1 MAPEPIPTI
10 VAEEIDIAQPAVK
23 VLLIDLE
30 NCPGK
35 IQQLQEDLKD
45 YTKVVICYANTG
57 AKIPLDWLMAL
68 NETINSNRL
77 QIYKME
83 TAGKNSADFGICFFA
98 GMLAQQLGQ
107 SANFTI
113 VSDDT
118 DLDHLVSLLISQ
130 AHTAKR
136 QGKLKPIASETKVIA
151 SAPIVVKDVANGVY
165 IYCSHLINHRSNR
178 PASVTTLK
186 NSICSLMNKN
196 KGMSEAV
203 FEQLVELK
211 VVIINNAKISYADI
225 KIKSLISKK

>member
-1 MAPEPIPTI
+1 MSVESMQNSIMDNVDTI
-10 VAEEIDIAQPAVK
+10 KPVAK

-45 YTKVVICYANTG
+45 YTKVVICYATTG

-83 TAGKNSADFGICFFA
+83 TVGKNSADFGIFFFA

-107 SANFTI
+107 HADFTI

-118 DLDHLVSLLISQ
+118 DLDHLVSLLTSQ
-130 AHTAKR
+130 SHIARR
-136 QGKLKPIASETKVIA
+136 QGKEK
-151 SAPIVVKDVANGVY
+151 VVKAVTKTVPPIITQDVLDG
-165 IYCSHLINHRSNR
+165 IRLYCEYLAAPNASR
-178 PASVTTLK
+178 PASVVTLK
-186 NSICSLMNKN
+186 NSIGSRMKHNKELAEVIY
-196 KGMSEAV
+196 K
-203 FEQLVELK
+203 QLVALK
-211 VVIINNAKISYADI
+211 VVSINETKVVYNNAKIGAVVNSY
-225 KIKSLISKK
+225 